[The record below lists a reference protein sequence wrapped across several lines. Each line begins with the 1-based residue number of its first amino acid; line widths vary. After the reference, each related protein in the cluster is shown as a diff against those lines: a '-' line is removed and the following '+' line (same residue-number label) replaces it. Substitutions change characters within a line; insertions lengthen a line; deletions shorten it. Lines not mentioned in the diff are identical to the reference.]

1 VARFSK
7 IGEPRH
13 AVVVG
18 SNDGN
23 FQFVLILD
31 VRNDLKHLQGK
42 SDAVQRGDLMTDSTF
57 DILSLLPKDT
67 PDYMTDAWL
76 GFVLFAAGEVQ
87 VCEQFKKDTG
97 LVFKAATSPLD
108 QMIDKAT
115 GHDEHL
121 IREFVLWINKTLW
134 GPINEPD
141 GDTSPE
147 EQ

>member
-1 VARFSK
+1 
-7 IGEPRH
+7 
-13 AVVVG
+13 
-18 SNDGN
+18 
-23 FQFVLILD
+23 
-31 VRNDLKHLQGK
+31 
-42 SDAVQRGDLMTDSTF
+42 MTDSTF